1 MIRNPI
7 DVATRV
13 SPNLSTLIENRVNRA
28 EPGQEVTLATVREF
42 LTGLLNEAFTETEH
56 LHHFDINDSLLD
68 ELDALIESY
77 RREIGITPRSGS
89 R

>member
-28 EPGQEVTLATVREF
+28 EPGQEV
-42 LTGLLNEAFTETEH
+42 
-56 LHHFDINDSLLD
+56 SLQQS
-68 ELDALIESY
+68 ENF
-77 RREIGITPRSGS
+77 
-89 R
+89 